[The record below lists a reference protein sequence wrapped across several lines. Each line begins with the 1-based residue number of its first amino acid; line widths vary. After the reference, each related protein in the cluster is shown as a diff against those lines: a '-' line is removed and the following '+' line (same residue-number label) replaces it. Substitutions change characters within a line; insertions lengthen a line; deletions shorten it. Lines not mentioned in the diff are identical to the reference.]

1 MAIVNRIQQEDM
13 LIKRETIF
21 VNASLLTALVSHF
34 CRGGTPLEPLA
45 TRVFNF
51 HSGVPV
57 CVSQIKITTKMTKF
71 TLGEE
76 SRGKNHR
83 QHAAR
88 IKTGRC
94 KKIIS
99 KQYAL

>member
-1 MAIVNRIQQEDM
+1 MAIANRIQQENM

-21 VNASLLTALVSHF
+21 SK
-34 CRGGTPLEPLA
+34 
-45 TRVFNF
+45 
-51 HSGVPV
+51 

-76 SRGKNHR
+76 LRGKNHT
-83 QHAAR
+83 QNAAQ

>member
-1 MAIVNRIQQEDM
+1 MAIVNRIQQENM

-34 CRGGTPLEPLA
+34 CRGRTPLEPLA

-51 HSGVPV
+51 HSSVPV

-71 TLGEE
+71 TLSEE
-76 SRGKNHR
+76 SR
-83 QHAAR
+83 
-88 IKTGRC
+88 
-94 KKIIS
+94 KKPQTTCGADQNW
-99 KQYAL
+99 KM

>member
-76 SRGKNHR
+76 SRE
-83 QHAAR
+83 
-88 IKTGRC
+88 KTTHNMRRG
-94 KKIIS
+94 S
-99 KQYAL
+99 KLEDVKR